1 MSENL
6 SNPKPSKNYACIASN
21 FSEKFDEVAA
31 VDVASVS
38 GLFASFKHQS
48 SRVQF

>member
-6 SNPKPSKNYACIASN
+6 SNPKPSKNYAIASN
-21 FSEKFDEVAA
+21 FSGQFDEVAA

-38 GLFASFKHQS
+38 ALFASFKHQS